1 MTNCQILHFEEMWKE
16 IGKTLRPL
24 GQMPDKADLD
34 YKQIL
39 IIYSEI
45 RESGNAIRDLAQ
57 VSILKKELA
66 CNLLKNLVN

>member
-1 MTNCQILHFEEMWKE
+1 MWKE